1 MSEVDENVPEIVTD
15 AEKNRKYIEDFID
28 QIQADNFAKAEKT
41 FSGMVDDRLADALDQ
56 QKAKIAGAVF
66 NNAEMDNAVLEPE
79 TETEAELED
88 ENEVVL
94 ASEDDFEDDFD
105 DEEVE
110 N

>member
-1 MSEVDENVPEIVTD
+1 MSEVDENMPEIVTD

-66 NNAEMDNAVLEPE
+66 NNAQMDDAVLEPDDE
-79 TETEAELED
+79 EQELAAPEEYPD
-88 ENEVVL
+88 EVVL
-94 ASEDDFEDDFD
+94 ASEDDFD